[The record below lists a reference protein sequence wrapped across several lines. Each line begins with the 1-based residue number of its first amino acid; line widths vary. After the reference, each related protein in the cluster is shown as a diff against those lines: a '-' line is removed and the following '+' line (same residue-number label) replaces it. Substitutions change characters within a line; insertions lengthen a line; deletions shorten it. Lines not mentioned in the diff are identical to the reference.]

1 MDKIITK
8 IIRIILSLI
17 LVGLIYK
24 EAGAWT
30 SLFAF
35 LVMLRMELE
44 DLKIKLKQDG

>member
-1 MDKIITK
+1 MGKIITK

-35 LVMLRMELE
+35 LVVVKMELE
-44 DLKIKLKQDG
+44 DLKIKFYYDG